1 MPLDTLVTYITAK
14 SPLWMKRKIPSR
26 AGNMNV
32 SIKFEMYIKE
42 LLLSRSKSPNEIK
55 LTPVFMIL
63 TEFVPKVL
71 WFKQIA
77 LLEL

>member
-1 MPLDTLVTYITAK
+1 
-14 SPLWMKRKIPSR
+14 
-26 AGNMNV
+26 MNV
-32 SIKFEMYIKE
+32 SIKLEMYIKE